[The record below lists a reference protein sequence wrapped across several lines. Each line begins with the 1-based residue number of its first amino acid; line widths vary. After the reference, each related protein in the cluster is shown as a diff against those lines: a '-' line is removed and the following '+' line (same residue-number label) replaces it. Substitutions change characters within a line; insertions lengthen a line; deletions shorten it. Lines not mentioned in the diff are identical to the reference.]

1 MFLVILQNKA
11 INIVN
16 RIRIIILGGLLSVFS
31 SVWAIQVPQ
40 LICDSLHSL
49 YPHVET
55 IAWKTDQTYYVA
67 EFQSN
72 GFDTKVWLDTKGNW
86 VMKQTDWQTMDQVP
100 MSVYHTF
107 TFGSYATDQV
117 DDVTYVEFPRSPAQ
131 IVILISPPNA
141 LTQYQLFY
149 NLQGELINARNT
161 TNMYHILGI
170 STFL

>member
-1 MFLVILQNKA
+1 MDVLKA
-11 INIVN
+11 GHHGSSTSSGYRFIYETDPEYAIVSCGKDN
-16 RIRIIILGGLLSVFS
+16 DYG
-31 SVWAIQVPQ
+31 
-40 LICDSLHSL
+40 H
-49 YPHVET
+49 PHVET

-131 IVILISPPNA
+131 IVILISP
-141 LTQYQLFY
+141 
-149 NLQGELINARNT
+149 LQHLCRWDMKGLAK
-161 TNMYHILGI
+161 
-170 STFL
+170 